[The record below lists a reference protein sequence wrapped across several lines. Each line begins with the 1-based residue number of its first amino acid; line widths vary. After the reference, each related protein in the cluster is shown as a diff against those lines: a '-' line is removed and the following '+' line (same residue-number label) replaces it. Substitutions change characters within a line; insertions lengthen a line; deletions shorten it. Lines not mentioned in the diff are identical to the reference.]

1 MSAVLASR
9 GRVLS
14 SQQVRFSDSPVRLG
28 QQARCAG
35 EAAVVSVRTD
45 PETGDLMAIILQ
57 CGCGEVTV
65 VECNYGAPAAAES
78 AEPHVETSGQR

>member
-1 MSAVLASR
+1 MSAVLATR

-35 EAAVVSVRTD
+35 EASVVSVRTD
-45 PETGDLMAIILQ
+45 PETGDLIALILQ
-57 CGCGEVTV
+57 CGCGEVTM
-65 VECNYGAPAAAES
+65 VECTYETTESEMPTGA
-78 AEPHVETSGQR
+78 